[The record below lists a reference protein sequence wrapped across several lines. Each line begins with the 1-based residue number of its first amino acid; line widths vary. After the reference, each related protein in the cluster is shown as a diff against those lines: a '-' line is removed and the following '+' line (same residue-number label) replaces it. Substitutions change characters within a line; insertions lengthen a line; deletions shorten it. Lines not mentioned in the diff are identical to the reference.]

1 MSLPVKPGFAPE
13 AVYRAYLD
21 GLLAHDRQQCRAR
34 FQEWLEADDALRSLY
49 DNLVRRSLYEVGDL
63 WERGRISVAT
73 EHLATAISEGLLN
86 LTYPRLFAQPRNGK
100 SAVITC
106 VPNEYHLIGPGK
118 RAMMEDNSRNFC
130 RFMGSMFL
138 AYEAEVLAQT
148 ALWVFR
154 AYRSHGFH
162 TTYWPANLDT
172 FVEIARDRLSPSTFA
187 ETYPFFHWLIVNIPS
202 FVKISDEQL
211 SEPLSPVPSHEPEGR
226 T

>member
-1 MSLPVKPGFAPE
+1 MNLDYLIESATKLRQPSAAAAAEFEGARDSLAETLTQRMVSRP
-13 AVYRAYLD
+13 D
-21 GLLAHDRQQCRAR
+21 
-34 FQEWLEADDALRSLY
+34 LE
-49 DNLVRRSLYEVGDL
+49 N
-63 WERGRISVAT
+63 
-73 EHLATAISEGLLN
+73 
-86 LTYPRLFAQPRNGK
+86 
-100 SAVITC
+100 
-106 VPNEYHLIGPGK
+106 LIGPGN

-138 AYEAEVLAQT
+138 AYEPEVLAQT

-211 SEPLSPVPSHEPEGR
+211 AEPLSPVPSHEPEGR
-226 T
+226 P